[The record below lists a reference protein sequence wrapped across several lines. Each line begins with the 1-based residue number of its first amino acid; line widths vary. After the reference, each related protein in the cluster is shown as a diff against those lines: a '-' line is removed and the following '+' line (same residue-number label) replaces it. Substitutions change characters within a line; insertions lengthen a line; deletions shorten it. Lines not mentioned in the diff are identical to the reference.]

1 MLSFLF
7 MIIKLAIDRFEGDK
21 AVLIAE
27 SGEQIIWP
35 KNKLMEQAR
44 EGMVLSFNIQ
54 NSEEAEKDKKE
65 LAKNILNELLKAEN

>member
-1 MLSFLF
+1 

>member
-1 MLSFLF
+1 
-7 MIIKLAIDRFEGDK
+7 MILKLTIDRFEGDK

-35 KNKLMEQAR
+35 KNKLPEDIH
-44 EGMVLSFNIQ
+44 EGMVLNFNIQ

-65 LAKNILNELLKAEN
+65 LAKNILNEILKAKN

>member
-1 MLSFLF
+1 
-7 MIIKLAIDRFEGDK
+7 MILKLTIDRFEGDK

-35 KNKLMEQAR
+35 KNKLPEQAR
-44 EGMVLSFNIQ
+44 EGMVLNFNVQ

-65 LAKNILNELLKAEN
+65 LAKNILNEILKTEN